1 VNATRPLPALAR
13 LFPRAFYGW
22 TIAVGAGALSFVCVG
37 LGFYGQGVLLDA
49 LCATRG
55 WSRTA
60 VSGASTVYFVVSG
73 LSSPV
78 LGRAVDRWD
87 GRRWMWLGA
96 LVMAAALVLVGRL
109 ERPAQLYPVYALWA
123 IGFAMSGGV
132 ATTALVSRW
141 FVARRARALSISQT
155 GVSLGGVILVPV
167 ATALIAHVGLERAV
181 WLLAVLLLAVALPVV
196 AFVLRWDPRPLG
208 LAPDGEP
215 TLAAAAPATRPESP
229 LGLRAVLRTRAF
241 ASLALAYG
249 AALFAQTA
257 TLVHELSYL
266 REPLGPRGAALVV
279 SATAGASIVGRLIV
293 GGFADRV
300 PLRRLAPAILVLQAA
315 AIAAFAS
322 TVHPVLL
329 SASAIVFGATIG
341 NVYLTQTLLVGE
353 RFGIASF
360 GTVSGALGLVTQVA
374 SGLGPLALGALAT
387 SRGYREGLLVLSG
400 VGLAAALTLA
410 ALRPRARVC
419 SAREGGR

>member
-1 VNATRPLPALAR
+1 VSATRPLPALAR

-22 TIAVGAGALSFVCVG
+22 TIAVGAAALSFVCVG

-73 LSSPV
+73 LSSPW

-96 LVMAAALVLVGRL
+96 LVMAVALVLVGRL

-123 IGFAMSGGV
+123 VGFAMSGGV

-167 ATALIAHVGLERAV
+167 ATALIAHLGLERAV
-181 WLLAVLLLAVALPVV
+181 WVLAALLLAVALPVV
-196 AFVLRWDPRPLG
+196 GFVLRWDPRPLG

-215 TLAAAAPATRPESP
+215 AGVGPVPAPRDAPPLA
-229 LGLRAVLRTRAF
+229 LRAALRTRAF
-241 ASLALAYG
+241 ASLALAFG

-257 TLVHELSYL
+257 TLVHELAYL

-279 SATAGASIVGRLIV
+279 SATAGASIVGRLVV
-293 GGFADRV
+293 GSFADRV
-300 PLRRLAPAILVLQAA
+300 PLGWLAPALLVLQAL
-315 AIAAFAS
+315 AIAALAS
-322 TVHPVLL
+322 TENPLL
-329 SASAIVFGATIG
+329 LATSAIVFGATIG

-360 GTVSGALGLVTQVA
+360 GTVAGALGLVTQVA

-387 SRGYREGLLVLSG
+387 ARGYRQGLLVLSG
-400 VGLAAALTLA
+400 VTLTAALTLA
-410 ALRPRARVC
+410 AFRPVARV
-419 SAREGGR
+419 SSPREGGP